1 MKKSVF
7 LIALLAASL
16 GLASC
21 GDKTKGSNSSGGGD
35 YTPPEITG
43 TAPYNPGPATEGA
56 ATGNFDYSQEDYE
69 TRAGALYALEK
80 YALDNF
86 TAGIPLYDDASY
98 EQFSDRVTLPSTT
111 YLTNYGFGTA
121 YGKIDPDGRMYN
133 APINESKPE
142 WRSYFHGYT
151 TVDSGTFNGW
161 DSNGSDVSDRMSM
174 IASGYFG
181 VKANASNTDYSW
193 VGSLSTTD
201 APIMLDGWN
210 DEQHHGGNPVQN
222 PGEDETSQYWRVK
235 VHFGEGYTYRTAESS
250 KWKSKYDGRQVALE
264 DYLTPFKAMLNAR
277 LLRYA
282 DMVSDASGFQGAME
296 YVYNTE
302 LQSGAWEES
311 GVKIQI
317 NVAEGAID
325 FGFIQPQS
333 AAYARTALSSMFYSP
348 VPEQFL
354 LDIGNNNF
362 STGAKNYGTRS
373 NTTNNTCFD
382 NILVFGPYIPEYW
395 EDQVRIVYKANDTYY
410 EKDLYFYDGY
420 TEDIFTGSDADTLAY
435 QAFLNNQLDEV
446 SIPVD
451 MLEDHRNDENV
462 LRTEGSTIIKLNI
475 NSTTEEQW
483 EAFFGENGS
492 VTTTAENNYWDVK
505 PIMSNQ
511 NFLEGFYYAMNRQE
525 LADLAG
531 KNPAVGYLSKAYMID
546 PAGKES
552 YRDSIYGKSAVWYR
566 QQYAGNEQAYSRALA
581 EAYFDAAGTQL
592 LAEGSYRNG
601 DTIEITGFFRYQTTI
616 DNLGDYIK
624 SYLQDAWNAV
634 NVGKNGKNLALK
646 VKLLV
651 GGTTYNDTYTRMD
664 QGQFDFAEG
673 AISGNVLNPL
683 DFMNTCSSTVALNQG
698 FNLNWGDPT
707 NVVNETNPVVFD
719 GKIWSYD
726 ALWSASQ
733 GWTMVDQGV
742 TSPVADNQTMKL
754 DSANNRIHWQATFP
768 STATDDQGK
777 SILDFEIRDLAIMG
791 GPTSTPTS
799 GYYLNDKSAYSINTD
814 LNGFINVYVD
824 LDEVKSLV
832 NQMKGQGINV
842 NYFSLYFSLVYS
854 VDLSKVTSDNLD
866 GSSSSSS
873 IITKSVLVDSVGKCS
888 DYGI

>member
-7 LIALLAASL
+7 LIALLAASM

-21 GDKTKGSNSSGGGD
+21 NKGEKSSSSGNED
-35 YTPPEITG
+35 FTLPEITG
-43 TAPYNPGPATEGA
+43 SAPYDPGPATEGA
-56 ATGNFDYSQEDYE
+56 ATGNYDYSQEDYE

-98 EQFSDRVTLPSTT
+98 EQFSARIKLPSTT

-121 YGKIDPDGRMYN
+121 YGTIDPDGVMYN
-133 APINESKPE
+133 STINESVDAWK
-142 WRSYFHGYT
+142 SYFHGYT

-181 VKANASNTDYSW
+181 VQANASNTDYSW

-201 APIMLDGWN
+201 APIMITGLQGS
-210 DEQHHGGNPVQN
+210 EVQN
-222 PGEDETSQYWRVK
+222 PAEDQTSQFWRVK
-235 VHFGEGYTYRTAESS
+235 VHFGEGYTYRTADTS
-250 KWKSKYDGRQVALE
+250 KWKSKYNGRQVALE
-264 DYLTPFKAMLNAR
+264 DYLTPFKAMLNGR

-296 YVYNTE
+296 YVYNSE
-302 LQSGAWEES
+302 LQSGAWEDS
-311 GVKIQI
+311 GVGIQI
-317 NVAEGAID
+317 NEKEGAID
-325 FGFIQPQS
+325 FAFIQPQS
-333 AAYARTALSSMFYSP
+333 SAYARTALSSMFYSP
-348 VPEQFL
+348 VPEEFIT
-354 LDIGNNNF
+354 DIGNGNF
-362 STGAKNYGTRS
+362 ATGAKTYGTRS
-373 NTTNNTCFD
+373 STDKYNCFD

-395 EDQVRIVYKANDTYY
+395 EDQVRIVYKANDTYF
-410 EKDLYFYDGY
+410 EKDLYHYDGY

-435 QAFLNNQLDEV
+435 NAFLNNQLDEV

-451 MLEDHRNDENV
+451 ELVNHRNDKNV

-475 NSTTEEQW
+475 NSTTNEQW
-483 EAFFGENGS
+483 EAFFGESGS
-492 VTTTAENNYWDVK
+492 VTTTAKNNYWDVK

-511 NFLEGFYYAMNRQE
+511 YFLEGFYYAMNRQE

-566 QQYAGNEQAYSRALA
+566 QQTAGNENAYSRSVA
-581 EAYFDAAGTQL
+581 ETYFDAAGTQL

-601 DTIEITGFFRYQTTI
+601 DTIEITGYFRYQTTI
-616 DNLGDYIK
+616 DNLGSYIK

-634 NVGKNGKNLALK
+634 NVNKDGKNLPLK
-646 VKLLV
+646 VNLLV

-664 QGQFDFAEG
+664 EGQFDFAEG

-707 NVVNETNPVVFD
+707 NEVTATNPVIFD

-726 ALWSASQ
+726 ALWSATQ
-733 GWTMVDQGV
+733 GWTMVNEGV
-742 TSPVADNQTMKL
+742 TSPVADNQTMSL

-768 STATDDQGK
+768 ATATDDQGK

-791 GPTSTPTS
+791 GSTATPTS

-814 LNGFINVYVD
+814 LNGYINVYVD
-824 LDEVKSLV
+824 LDEVKSLI
-832 NQMKGQGINV
+832 NQLRANGTV
-842 NYFSLYFSLVYS
+842 NYFSLYFSLVYT

-866 GSSSSSS
+866 GQTGSNSK
-873 IITKSVLVDSVGKCS
+873 ITKSVLVDSVGRCS